1 VIYFHRDWKYFIRSF
16 SWKKFNWQ
24 EIKHLFQIG
33 LPIGGQTLLETVNF
47 TLSFIFIGW
56 LSKEALAAHQV
67 ANQMADMTFMV
78 ALGVGSATTI
88 RVSHQLGANH
98 LQGVRMASNASI
110 HLVLLINTIGAA
122 LMIGLRNYIPLLF
135 TTDTEVITIA
145 SKLVVFAGLFQYA
158 DGMQVVG
165 ASMLR
170 GVTDVKIPVV
180 IAFVSYIVVGLPI
193 GLLCAF
199 PLQMGASGIWVGFI
213 FGLMTAAFCFHIRF
227 RKLYKRMLTKTSKP
241 EQ

>member
-1 VIYFHRDWKYFIRSF
+1 LK
-16 SWKKFNWQ
+16 N
-24 EIKHLFQIG
+24 G
-33 LPIGGQTLLETVNF
+33 LI
-47 TLSFIFIGW
+47 W
-56 LSKEALAAHQV
+56 
-67 ANQMADMTFMV
+67 D
-78 ALGVGSATTI
+78 
-88 RVSHQLGANH
+88 
-98 LQGVRMASNASI
+98 I

-135 TTDTEVITIA
+135 TTDTEVIAIA